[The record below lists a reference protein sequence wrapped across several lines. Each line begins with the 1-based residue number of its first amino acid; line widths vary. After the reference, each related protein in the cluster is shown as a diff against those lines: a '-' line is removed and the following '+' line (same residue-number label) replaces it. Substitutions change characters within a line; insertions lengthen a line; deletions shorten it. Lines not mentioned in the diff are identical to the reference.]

1 MGGMESQEIADLL
14 EAKKIRPNSWIARC
28 PDHDDHKPRLTVTAT
43 RDRTLVHCWAGCQF
57 SDVVKS
63 AGLKPRDMF
72 LASRSQLTPR
82 ARSKIAQ
89 HKELREWRDRK
100 EGEIRIVVHR
110 KNQLISKGEEL
121 VGRSGPGVHGSEID
135 WGPQGK
141 VKPPS
146 KVRGWGRGMDL
157 ITLGY
162 TGFTKLEWLLDLLI
176 SKHKDDWIE
185 ARGFLGA

>member
-1 MGGMESQEIADLL
+1 MDGMESQEIADLL
-14 EAKKIRPNSWIARC
+14 EAKKIKPNSWIGRC
-28 PDHDDHKPRLTVTAT
+28 PAHDDHTPSLAITAT

-57 SDVVKS
+57 ADVVRS

-100 EGEIRIVVHR
+100 EWEIRIMVHR

-121 VGRSGPGVHGSEID
+121 VGRSGRGVHGSEID

-146 KVRGWGRGMDL
+146 KVREWGRGTDL
-157 ITLGY
+157 LMLGY
-162 TGFTKLEWLLDLLI
+162 TGLSRLEWLLDLLI
-176 SKHKDDWIE
+176 SKDKEHWKE
-185 ARGFLGA
+185 AREFLGA

>member
-1 MGGMESQEIADLL
+1 MESQEIADLL
-14 EAKKIRPNSWIARC
+14 EAKKIKPNSWIARC
-28 PDHDDHKPRLTVTAT
+28 PAHDDHKPSLIITAT
-43 RDRTLVHCWAGCQF
+43 RDRTLVHCWAGCKF
-57 SDVVKS
+57 ADVVRS
-63 AGLKPRDMF
+63 AGLNPRDMF
-72 LASRSQLTPR
+72 LALRSQLTPR
-82 ARSKIAQ
+82 ARSKITQ

-121 VGRSGPGVHGSEID
+121 VGRSGRGVHGSEID

-146 KVRGWGRGMDL
+146 KVREWNRGMDL
-157 ITLGY
+157 IMLGY
-162 TGFTKLEWLLDLLI
+162 TGLSRPEWLLDLLI
-176 SKHKDDWIE
+176 SKNKEHWKE